1 MADALPVT
9 DPVEVMCA
17 GCYTRVAK
25 RTQKCDKCGNLY
37 CDRICRRHDKEHTEE
52 VCKQMANVRGQGW
65 NLPEIEQKMGRENVS
80 WLFSHYLSEG
90 KLQELIEEAQED
102 EKDDMQWKG
111 CVYWG
116 PKERYKDLAP
126 EEITSYHE
134 EISFLPLSH
143 FKDRFKSRA
152 PAWLYE
158 CAINAVLVQK
168 EQQVVVVIDK
178 PKFKLF
184 YSAMVGNP
192 WKTDPVVLEAESGS
206 SESTAERKK
215 SEEVEGRKEGG
226 EEK

>member
-1 MADALPVT
+1 MLSSSSCAFSSPGCASAPAMARVAEREREKRKIFRPLRAVSRKKPLRKNIFLPLYFAQGKIIVPYWKMADALPVT

-102 EKDDMQWKG
+102 EKDDM
-111 CVYWG
+111 
-116 PKERYKDLAP
+116 
-126 EEITSYHE
+126 
-134 EISFLPLSH
+134 
-143 FKDRFKSRA
+143 
-152 PAWLYE
+152 
-158 CAINAVLVQK
+158 
-168 EQQVVVVIDK
+168 
-178 PKFKLF
+178 
-184 YSAMVGNP
+184 
-192 WKTDPVVLEAESGS
+192 
-206 SESTAERKK
+206 
-215 SEEVEGRKEGG
+215 
-226 EEK
+226 